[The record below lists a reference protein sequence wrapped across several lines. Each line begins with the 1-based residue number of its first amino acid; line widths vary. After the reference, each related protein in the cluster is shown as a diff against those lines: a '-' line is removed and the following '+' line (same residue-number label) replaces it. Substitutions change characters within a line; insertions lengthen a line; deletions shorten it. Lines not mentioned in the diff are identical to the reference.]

1 MTCRFHAR
9 LAAALSLGAW
19 LLSGATAAAQ
29 SEHQH
34 QPPQGEEARAWKWSW
49 DANVFVGWNYQYR
62 KFRDFQEIE
71 SQNWLMGATERP
83 LGSANVR
90 FHTMLS
96 LEPFTMQA
104 LGSPQVFQ
112 TGETYQQAPL
122 IDYQHPHDLFMDV
135 GATWTRPTRDGRV
148 FATLAL
154 VGAPAIGPEAFMH
167 RASAAGNPTAP
178 LSHHQ
183 LDASHISHG
192 VATAG
197 LVSRSLT
204 IEGSVFHGAEPDENR
219 KDIELGPLDSW
230 AVRGRWNRRGWEA
243 QVSGAYLTTPEWVEP
258 FSDVVRLTASIGF
271 TSADGRLAGLAAW
284 GQNREVHGNLDG
296 YLVEGTARP
305 RPRQAVYARA
315 ELATKDILGAG
326 GRHPPGFTHFHP
338 LSRVGA
344 FTLGYIYDIA
354 ESRAGRFGIG
364 GDVTVY
370 YVPPNLENNYG
381 RPASFHVFLR
391 YRPNKVAAHVH

>member
-9 LAAALSLGAW
+9 RVAFLSLGW
-19 LLSGATAAAQ
+19 LLAGVSVVAQ
-29 SEHQH
+29 SEHEH
-34 QPPQGEEARAWKWSW
+34 QPVPGNDPPAWKWSW
-49 DANVFVGWNYQYR
+49 DANVFGGWNYQRR
-62 KFRDFQEIE
+62 KFRDFQKIE
-71 SQNWLMGATERP
+71 SQNWVMGAGERL
-83 LGSANVR
+83 LGAGRLR

-96 LEPFTMQA
+96 FEPFTMQA

-122 IDYQHPHDLFMDV
+122 IDYQHPHDLFMDL

-154 VGAPAIGPEAFMH
+154 VGAPALGPEAFMH
-167 RASAAGNPTAP
+167 RASAVGNPTAP

-183 LDASHISHG
+183 MDASHISHG
-192 VATAG
+192 VVTG
-197 LVSRSLT
+197 GVESRGFT
-204 IEGSVFHGAEPDENR
+204 MEGSVFRGAEPDENR
-219 KDIELGPLDSW
+219 KDIELGRLDSW
-230 AVRGRWNRRGWEA
+230 AVRGRWTRRGWDA

-258 FSDVVRLTASIGF
+258 FFDVVRLTASLGF
-271 TSADGRLAGLAAW
+271 TSADGRLAALACW

-296 YLVEGTARP
+296 YLVEGTLRARP
-305 RPRQAVYARA
+305 RQSVYGRV

-326 GRHPPGFTHFHP
+326 GRHPRGFTHFHP

-344 FTLGYIYDIA
+344 LTLGYIYDVA

-370 YVPPNLENNYG
+370 GVPANLDDNYG
-381 RPASFHVFLR
+381 RPASFHVFFR
-391 YRPNKVAAHVH
+391 YSPTKVATHVH